1 MDAIAIMGC
10 SLAIFSLVLSIYN
23 TILVKA
29 ELLSRYRRDEQPTD
43 TLDKARVLYSDRP
56 IELKDELDDAN
67 SPWNR
72 EPQDD
77 MEELL
82 R

>member
-1 MDAIAIMGC
+1 MDAIAILGAV
-10 SLAIFSLVLSIYN
+10 LGTASLVLSIYN
-23 TILVKA
+23 LILTKVHIISTVGRA
-29 ELLSRYRRDEQPTD
+29 EQPTD

-56 IELKDELDDAN
+56 IELKDEFDDAS